1 MSYTRYTT
9 SLAVACVTAGPRI
22 VRTIG
27 IVRLWFSNT
36 ISCTKSQTVYTS
48 DFPFEPTGSNLLL
61 KHILIPGDEKY
72 FRFFIDILFR
82 PKKDVSTVFRLL
94 RSQGEVHGK
103 FVQLQLFKKVDNTIH
118 RINLYPVDSA
128 IGFSQNH
135 WYCPSV
141 VF

>member
-9 SLAVACVTAGPRI
+9 SLAVACVTADPRI

>member
-1 MSYTRYTT
+1 MSYIRYTI

-72 FRFFIDILFR
+72 FRFFIHILVR
-82 PKKDVSTVFRLL
+82 LKKDFSTVFRLL

-103 FVQLQLFKKVDNTIH
+103 FVQLQLFKKVDITIH

-135 WYCPSV
+135 WYCPCV

>member
-1 MSYTRYTT
+1 MSYTRYTI

-36 ISCTKSQTVYTS
+36 ISCTKSQRVYTS

>member
-1 MSYTRYTT
+1 MSYTRYTI

-36 ISCTKSQTVYTS
+36 ITCTKSQTVYTG
-48 DFPFEPTGSNLLL
+48 DFPFEPTGSNLWL
-61 KHILIPGDEKY
+61 KHILIPADEKY

-82 PKKDVSTVFRLL
+82 PKKDVSTVL
-94 RSQGEVHGK
+94 RSQGEGHGK
-103 FVQLQLFKKVDNTIH
+103 FVQLQLFKKVDITIH

-128 IGFSQNH
+128 IDFPNT
-135 WYCPSV
+135 
-141 VF
+141 